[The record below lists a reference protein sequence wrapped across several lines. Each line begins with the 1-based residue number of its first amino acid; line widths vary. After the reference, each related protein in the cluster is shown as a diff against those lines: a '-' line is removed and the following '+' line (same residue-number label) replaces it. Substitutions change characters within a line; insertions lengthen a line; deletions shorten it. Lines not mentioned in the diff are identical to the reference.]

1 MSLCNTGLTQ
11 KIMEWIIPYIDQAP
25 SLVGIHLSNN
35 VGVTSEF
42 RKKLIQHLKICSVEK
57 NPELEA
63 AKFNIVESKTKSK
76 REQIMSDK
84 K

>member
-1 MSLCNTGLTQ
+1 
-11 KIMEWIIPYIDQAP
+11 MEQIIPYINQAP

-35 VGVTSEF
+35 VGVTSEL
-42 RKKLIQHLKICSVEK
+42 RKKLISNLGICSGER

-63 AKFNIVESKTKSK
+63 VKFNIIESKTKSK